1 MATIEGNIKKN
12 LQEIIA
18 LLNEESNEIHYKTIG
33 TNKIYYGSP
42 GTGKSFHVQ
51 DKVLRGV
58 EEQYIFRTT
67 FHPDSDY
74 SSFVGTYKPVQVYKT
89 HYFSDISEVKAKFE
103 EMMLSQK
110 RPFHKFIA
118 QYYKELESFDKQS
131 LKNMFSECKI
141 TEDTFDAEYSKAKS
155 IAKHLDEVYAYGSE
169 ITYKFEPQ
177 IFIKAYIKAWENPD
191 EHVYLVIEE
200 INRGNCAQIFGDL
213 FQLLDR
219 KNGMS
224 EYPIKA
230 DTALANYLDNTLKN
244 EAKAGI
250 QYERLKIPANLSIIA
265 TMNTSDQSLFPMDSA
280 FKRRWEW
287 EYIPIDTQCPESQF
301 TIDIDGEEYP
311 WADFIERVNKEIL
324 YLSESEDKQLGNFF
338 IKGNIGKEEFKSK
351 VMFYLWSEVCK
362 DYYKSGSFFKYKID
376 GKVEEFTFNML
387 FDKKGND
394 TNILRGFMETLEVK
408 PIPKPQ
414 DDTAPTEN

>member
-1 MATIEGNIKKN
+1 
-12 LQEIIA
+12 
-18 LLNEESNEIHYKTIG
+18 
-33 TNKIYYGSP
+33 
-42 GTGKSFHVQ
+42 
-51 DKVLRGV
+51 
-58 EEQYIFRTT
+58 
-67 FHPDSDY
+67 
-74 SSFVGTYKPVQVYKT
+74 
-89 HYFSDISEVKAKFE
+89 
-103 EMMLSQK
+103 
-110 RPFHKFIA
+110 
-118 QYYKELESFDKQS
+118 
-131 LKNMFSECKI
+131 
-141 TEDTFDAEYSKAKS
+141 
-155 IAKHLDEVYAYGSE
+155 
-169 ITYKFEPQ
+169 
-177 IFIKAYIKAWENPD
+177 
-191 EHVYLVIEE
+191 
-200 INRGNCAQIFGDL
+200 
-213 FQLLDR
+213 
-219 KNGMS
+219 MS